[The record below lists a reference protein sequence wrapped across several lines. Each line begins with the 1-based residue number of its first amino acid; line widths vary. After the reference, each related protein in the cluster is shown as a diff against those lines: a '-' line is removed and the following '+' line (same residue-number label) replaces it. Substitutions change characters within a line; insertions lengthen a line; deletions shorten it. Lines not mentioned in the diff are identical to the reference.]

1 MNSSREP
8 PDHHVAHSKCLITR
22 FTQLRL
28 KDLISLRH
36 LHGIATGDK
45 LKCGELQAQL
55 REHWGAQCHLALQA
69 QTPGSK
75 TPPQESMAKR
85 SYEDKWDVAPT
96 TDTLTANASVMKAI
110 QTAEMEAQQLLTRAA
125 ALLHY
130 AIKCLPQQL
139 LKLRAQRLLLAQ
151 Q

>member
-1 MNSSREP
+1 
-8 PDHHVAHSKCLITR
+8 
-22 FTQLRL
+22 
-28 KDLISLRH
+28 
-36 LHGIATGDK
+36 
-45 LKCGELQAQL
+45 
-55 REHWGAQCHLALQA
+55 
-69 QTPGSK
+69 
-75 TPPQESMAKR
+75 MAKR